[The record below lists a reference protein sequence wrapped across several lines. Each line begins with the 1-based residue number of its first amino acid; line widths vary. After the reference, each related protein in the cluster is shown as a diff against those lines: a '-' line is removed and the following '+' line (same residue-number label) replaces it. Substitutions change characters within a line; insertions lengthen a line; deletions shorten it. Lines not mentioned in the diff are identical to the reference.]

1 MKIGY
6 AQFADRAIMNCGDQ
20 INSWIK
26 ANPECTIL
34 ETHFVGHESD
44 CSALIK
50 YEYPEIEEE
59 VEYNKDSNVVRLK
72 LKDTA

>member
-26 ANPECTIL
+26 ANLNAQFLKHIL
-34 ETHFVGHESD
+34 
-44 CSALIK
+44 
-50 YEYPEIEEE
+50 
-59 VEYNKDSNVVRLK
+59 
-72 LKDTA
+72 